1 MQAAYILKRLA
12 YLLVTL
18 LLTGSLV
25 FLALRILPG
34 DAETLRAGLDG
45 NPPPR
50 TATPSIGHQYLDWLS
65 RLSRGDLGR
74 SLRDDQSVL
83 NVLGGRVGV
92 TLSLAL
98 PTVLLSWFL
107 AGVLAMNLVQ
117 HEGKRWANLLTG
129 TLQTLLSAPLFWL
142 ALLLTLALAVELKW
156 LPLLGYVSP
165 QENLGDWL
173 KHLIL
178 PVVSLT
184 LPGTAFLALSIR
196 NLLRQEAGQDYL
208 RTALSK
214 GISRQQ
220 LLRRHALKPVMAG
233 LLSLL
238 ALHLGGL
245 LTGTVLIEQVFTLP
259 GLGSALV
266 GAVAA
271 RDYPVVEAFALLSLV
286 IYGLLNLIA
295 DLGALYLDPR
305 GRQ

>member
-1 MQAAYILKRLA
+1 
-12 YLLVTL
+12 
-18 LLTGSLV
+18 
-25 FLALRILPG
+25 
-34 DAETLRAGLDG
+34 
-45 NPPPR
+45 
-50 TATPSIGHQYLDWLS
+50 
-65 RLSRGDLGR
+65 
-74 SLRDDQSVL
+74 
-83 NVLGGRVGV
+83 
-92 TLSLAL
+92 
-98 PTVLLSWFL
+98 
-107 AGVLAMNLVQ
+107 MNLVQ
-117 HEGKRWANLLTG
+117 HEGERWANLLTG

-220 LLRRHALKPVMAG
+220 LLRRHALKPVMAD